1 VDVVDDR
8 HLCRH
13 ARGGDGHL
21 VRKTKMILFLFILSF
36 IINFIA
42 ITVAIP
48 TIINTYQRYS
58 RGKLVVCPQKN
69 QQATIALSPKIAAVT
84 AIFVPKEI
92 RVVKACSLW
101 PEIEHCNRA
110 CAAQVR

>member
-1 VDVVDDR
+1 VI
-8 HLCRH
+8 
-13 ARGGDGHL
+13 G
-21 VRKTKMILFLFILSF
+21 KIEMILFLFILSF

-58 RGKLVVCPQKN
+58 RGKLVVCPEKN
-69 QQATIALSPKIAAVT
+69 QQATIALSPKIAALT
-84 AIFVPKEI
+84 AVFIPKEI

-101 PEIEHCNRA
+101 PEIGHCNRA
-110 CAAQVR
+110 CAAQLH